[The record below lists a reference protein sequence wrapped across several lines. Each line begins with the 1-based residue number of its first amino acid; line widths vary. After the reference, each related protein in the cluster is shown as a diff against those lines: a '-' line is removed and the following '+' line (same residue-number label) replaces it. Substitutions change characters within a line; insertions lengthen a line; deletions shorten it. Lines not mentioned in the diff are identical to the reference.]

1 MRKFLQ
7 IFVVLLLAAAGIFVY
22 FRFFFVFGEGVKSG
36 ELNYVV
42 YKGVLF
48 KTYEGKLIQSGI
60 RSKTAGSVQSY
71 EFEFSVDD
79 EALARELMLQGGKTL
94 ELHYKEYFGALPWR
108 GFTKF
113 IVDSIVTLPVAMPPA
128 VDMPALPA
136 PKPAADELPA
146 PEAIPSA
153 EEQPSPE
160 EPLPSEGEQPISGFT
175 V

>member
-1 MRKFLQ
+1 MKRFFKFIILPLL
-7 IFVVLLLAAAGIFVY
+7 VVLVGFIY
-22 FRFFFVFGEGVKSG
+22 FRYYFVFGEGVKSG

-60 RSKTAGSVQSY
+60 RSQKAGTIQSY
-71 EFEFSVDD
+71 EFEFSVEDPQ
-79 EALARELMLQGGKTL
+79 LARELMTRGGETL

-113 IVDSIVTLPVAMPPA
+113 VVDSIVSA
-128 VDMPALPA
+128 
-136 PKPAADELPA
+136 KPATDITPTQ
-146 PEAIPSA
+146 IP
-153 EEQPSPE
+153 
-160 EPLPSEGEQPISGFT
+160 

>member
-1 MRKFLQ
+1 MKRFFKF
-7 IFVVLLLAAAGIFVY
+7 IIIPLLVILAGFVY
-22 FRFFFVFGEGVKSG
+22 FKFYFVFGEGVKSG

-60 RSKTAGSVQSY
+60 RSQKAGTIQSY
-71 EFEFSVDD
+71 EFEFSVEDP
-79 EALARELMLQGGKTL
+79 ELARELMTRGGETL

-113 IVDSIVTLPVAMPPA
+113 VVDSIVSA
-128 VDMPALPA
+128 
-136 PKPAADELPA
+136 KPATDVTPTQ
-146 PEAIPSA
+146 IP
-153 EEQPSPE
+153 
-160 EPLPSEGEQPISGFT
+160 